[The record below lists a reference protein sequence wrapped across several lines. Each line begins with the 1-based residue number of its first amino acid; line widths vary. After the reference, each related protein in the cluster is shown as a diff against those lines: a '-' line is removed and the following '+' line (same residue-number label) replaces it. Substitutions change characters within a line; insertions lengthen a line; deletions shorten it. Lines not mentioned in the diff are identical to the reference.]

1 MLCFMTSG
9 TSLFL
14 YCFDTFFQVV
24 LDCSFYGQF
33 IYHPEH
39 GYSNPIMLELS
50 FVAFVLLLL
59 PKLGQGLPWWSS
71 PVANTLCF
79 LCRGCWL
86 IPGQG
91 TKIQHAK

>member
-1 MLCFMTSG
+1 MNKTEPG
-9 TSLFL
+9 T
-14 YCFDTFFQVV
+14 CRICGCTMENP
-24 LDCSFYGQF
+24 C
-33 IYHPEH
+33 YHPEH

-71 PVANTLCF
+71 PVANTLCV